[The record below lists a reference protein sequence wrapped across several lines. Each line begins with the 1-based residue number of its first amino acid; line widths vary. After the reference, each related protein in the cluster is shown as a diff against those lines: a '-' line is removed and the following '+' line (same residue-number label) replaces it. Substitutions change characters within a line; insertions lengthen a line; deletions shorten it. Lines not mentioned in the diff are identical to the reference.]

1 MAFYDVDNAMT
12 VKLDY
17 ELPKVPAFR
26 EGIRRAPRREAHLSE
41 ADKALAIRNALRYI
55 HPDHHLQMAREFARE
70 LEEHGRIYGYRF
82 RPEGELHGKPIDQ
95 YKGSCIEAKAFQV
108 MIDNNLDFDVAL
120 YPYELVTYGETGQ
133 VCQNWM
139 QYRLIKKYLE
149 VMTDEQ
155 TLVVM
160 SGHPLGLFHSHKLAP
175 RCIITNGLMV
185 GTFDDQKNFNR
196 AAALGVAN
204 YGQMTAGGWMYIGPQ
219 GIVHGTFN
227 TLLNAGRLKLGI
239 PADGHL
245 AGRLFVSAGLGGMS
259 GAQGKAAEIAGAVSI
274 IAEVDDSRIETRYT
288 QGGGILSTVRA
299 TRAASEGQLAHKAE
313 AVLAEMLRMGV
324 TTCEAKS
331 GYGLESE
338 QEYKQ
343 LRVIRR
349 RNETQPVELAATFMG
364 AHALPEE
371 YRGRRED
378 YIRLL
383 CREMIPCAA
392 REGLAEFCDVFC
404 EEGVFTAQE
413 SRTILE
419 AGLAHGL
426 RPKVHADEIAAIG
439 GSQLAGDIGAISA
452 EHLIVCPPE
461 GIRSLAAGGTV
472 ACCLP
477 ATSFYLG
484 AAYAPAREMIR
495 AGVPVAVATDF
506 NPGSCPGSSLQLAM
520 NIACLKYRMTPE
532 EVLTA
537 VTLNAA
543 AAIGRAGTIGSVE
556 PGKQADLLLWNAPD
570 LDYVCYRFG
579 SNLVGTVMKKGRIV
593 HEE

>member
-1 MAFYDVDNAMT
+1 MGTYITNIGLLATPRGHSARRGTQQGDVT
-12 VKLDY
+12 L
-17 ELPKVPAFR
+17 L
-26 EGIRRAPRREAHLSE
+26 
-41 ADKALAIRNALRYI
+41 RNAWV
-55 HPDHHLQMAREFARE
+55 
-70 LEEHGRIYGYRF
+70 
-82 RPEGELHGKPIDQ
+82 ELHGETVAAVGQGTPAPAEGDRVIDA
-95 YKGSCIEAKAFQV
+95 GGR
-108 MIDNNLDFDVAL
+108 
-120 YPYELVTYGETGQ
+120 LVTPGLVDAHTH
-133 VCQNWM
+133 
-139 QYRLIKKYLE
+139 LI
-149 VMTDEQ
+149 
-155 TLVVM
+155 
-160 SGHPLGLFHSHKLAP
+160 F
-175 RCIITNGLMV
+175 
-185 GTFDDQKNFNR
+185 
-196 AAALGVAN
+196 
-204 YGQMTAGGWMYIGPQ
+204 GGWRQNELGQ
-219 GIVHGTFN
+219 
-227 TLLNAGRLKLGI
+227 KLRGVPYLDI
-239 PADGHL
+239 L
-245 AGRLFVSAGLGGMS
+245 A
-259 GAQGKAAEIAGAVSI
+259 
-274 IAEVDDSRIETRYT
+274 

-299 TRAASEGQLAHKAE
+299 TRAATEEQLAQKAAE
-313 AVLAEMLRMGV
+313 ALAEMLRMGV

-331 GYGLESE
+331 GYGLDPE
-338 QEYKQ
+338 QEMKQ

-349 RNETQPVELAATFMG
+349 LKETQPVELAATFMG

-371 YRGRRED
+371 YRGRREA

-383 CREMIPCAA
+383 CQEMIPRAA

-404 EEGVFTAQE
+404 ETGVFTAEE

-419 AGLAHGL
+419 AGLRHGL
-426 RPKVHADEIAAIG
+426 RPKVHADEIDAIG
-439 GSQLAGDIGAISA
+439 GSQLAGEMGAVSA

-461 GIRSLAAGGTV
+461 GIRSLARGGTV

-484 AAYAPAREMIR
+484 ADYAPVRDMVN

-520 NIACLKYRMTPE
+520 SIACLKYRMTPE

-579 SNLVGTVMKKGRIV
+579 SNLVGTVMKKGQIV